1 MFINTSKMAKINLCL
16 AEHKQVHTAI
26 GCKNAWAFDA
36 TAACSGFLV
45 GLITAT
51 RFIKGS
57 LSGE

>member
-1 MFINTSKMAKINLCL
+1 MAKINLCL
-16 AEHKQVHTAI
+16 AEHKQVHTAL

-57 LSGE
+57 LSRE